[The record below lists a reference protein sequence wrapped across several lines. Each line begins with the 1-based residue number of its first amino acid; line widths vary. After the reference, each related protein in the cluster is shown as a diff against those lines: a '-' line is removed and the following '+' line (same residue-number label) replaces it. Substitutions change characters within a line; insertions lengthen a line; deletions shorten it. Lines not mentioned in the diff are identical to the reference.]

1 MPFHSSVQPPRTVL
15 STSKEEGKDEGTR
28 CLSQYPSCLLPIG
41 GSASDPNPCSEL
53 CVDYKLR
60 AGILY
65 IYMSENKVQ
74 FLAF

>member
-28 CLSQYPSCLLPIG
+28 CLRQYPSSLLPIG

-60 AGILY
+60 AGILFF
-65 IYMSENKVQ
+65 
-74 FLAF
+74 FLILLRK